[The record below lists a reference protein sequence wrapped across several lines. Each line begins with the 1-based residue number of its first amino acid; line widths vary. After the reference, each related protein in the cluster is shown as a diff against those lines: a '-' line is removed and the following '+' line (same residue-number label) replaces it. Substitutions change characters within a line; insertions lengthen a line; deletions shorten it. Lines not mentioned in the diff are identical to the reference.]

1 MRLEQNELSL
11 LFSNTSL
18 PDVFIT
24 EYLSEA
30 PGDYIKVY
38 LYILFLSKY
47 GKDIKLNDLSKK
59 IALPLPT
66 IQAAIKYWEDVEVIT
81 KKGTGY
87 IVNNIQEVE
96 LNKLYSPK
104 ITVSKESVQNMQKD
118 KSRSSA
124 IEAIN
129 NSFFQGIMS
138 PSWYGDIDLWF
149 KKFEFDEESLG
160 ISQQKY
166 EDYRSKYLGIYDRVR
181 NSEKTSILAD
191 IDFGIELMHTD
202 KINVSYILN
211 LIRTIDFSNEDKIKK
226 DVVKIRR
233 LLDKADND
241 DLRLKSDLI
250 REFLEK
256 VVPKAGKND
265 SVDELFNDFME
276 EKSDAEVNEIAQE
289 VNVEKDMIKGF
300 INEYEYSG
308 KIDGLK
314 IKENLKGGFL
324 VKKKL
329 ADKIKN
335 FIVSHVKKFTF

>member
-1 MRLEQNELSL
+1 MRLEQNELSM

-24 EYLSEA
+24 EFLSEA

-66 IQAAIKYWEDVEVIT
+66 IQAAIKYWEDAEVII

-138 PSWYGDIDLWF
+138 PSWYSDIDLWF
-149 KKFEFDEESLG
+149 KKFEFDEEVMIALFRYCFDKSALHKNYVKTVAEAWHG
-160 ISQQKY
+160 NNIKTFSELEEYY
-166 EDYRSKYLGIYDRVR
+166 ENQDR
-181 NSEKTSILAD
+181 
-191 IDFGIELMHTD
+191 
-202 KINVSYILN
+202 LN
-211 LIRTIDFSNEDKIKK
+211 KIKK
-226 DVVKIRR
+226 NICKKLGLSRNLTQYEEAYIEKWLQEYKYNLDVIELALKKTTSKSNPNFDYIDKIITDWYERKLLNSEEVKNY
-233 LLDKADND
+233 LLEFKN
-241 DLRLKSDLI
+241 KSKQI
-250 REFLEK
+250 KELEK
-256 VVPKAGKND
+256 KTGYQNYD
-265 SVDELFNDFME
+265 QRNIS
-276 EKSDAEVNEIAQE
+276 
-289 VNVEKDMIKGF
+289 
-300 INEYEYSG
+300 
-308 KIDGLK
+308 
-314 IKENLKGGFL
+314 
-324 VKKKL
+324 
-329 ADKIKN
+329 N
-335 FIVSHVKKFTF
+335 FDNFYANN